1 MNIGKESEKEIKE
14 KWSGVIKMRERMKTL
29 VVVTFATGRIT
40 GRPVA
45 DVVYNLPVLLDF
57 DVIKESLI
65 CARDASLF
73 NCRGKSL
80 GVLMDCA
87 KDSLRW
93 IDWQEMRNGVRRRN
107 EIAHDGVLFGSI
119 ECLKDI
125 DQVEAQLS
133 DWNLI

>member
-1 MNIGKESEKEIKE
+1 
-14 KWSGVIKMRERMKTL
+14 
-29 VVVTFATGRIT
+29 
-40 GRPVA
+40 
-45 DVVYNLPVLLDF
+45 
-57 DVIKESLI
+57 
-65 CARDASLF
+65 
-73 NCRGKSL
+73 
-80 GVLMDCA
+80 MDCA